1 MDLLI
6 DTHVLIWFITD
17 DIKLPP
23 KTRQIIENIENDCF
37 VSIATYWEIAIKHSL
52 GRLDLNSGLENIF
65 QIIEETGFET
75 LPITVN
81 QILNNARLEFHHKN
95 PFDRIIIA
103 QAISENLSLITKDEQ
118 FKEYKVSLIWEK

>member
-23 KTRQIIENIENDCF
+23 KMRQIIENIENDCF

-65 QIIEETGFET
+65 QIIEETGFEI

-81 QILNNARLEFHHKN
+81 QILNNARLEFHHKD

-103 QAISENLSLITKDEQ
+103 QAISENLSMITKDEQ
-118 FKEYKVSLIWEK
+118 FKEYKVPLIWGK